1 MAKPTFS
8 APDIDALCM
17 LDSYGVTVM
26 GQYVTAKQ
34 IAFESRILEADNFCR
49 HCGGQARIRGTLV
62 RKVTHVPIGWRPTQ
76 LHLRLRRYRCDD
88 CSRVWQQDT
97 TSVVATGEKLS
108 YPAALWALKSVVI
121 DRVSI
126 ARVADNLG
134 VSWHTANDAVLD
146 TGRRL
151 LIDNPNRLDG
161 VRVLGVDEHVW
172 RHTRRGNRY
181 VTVVIDLTPVADGTG
196 PARLLDMVPGRSKQT
211 FITWLDAQTSA
222 FRTGVEIVAMD
233 GFTGYK
239 TATTETLP
247 HTIAVMDPFHVVSLA
262 GKALDQCRQRIQQ
275 ATLHRR
281 GRSGDPLYGA
291 RKTLLTG
298 QDYLTDKQQARLD
311 KVFADQQH
319 HAVQATWSIYQ
330 QVVTAFRDPNKQA
343 AKADLT
349 TLIDSISAGVS
360 NQFPELQRLGRT
372 MKRRAEDILAYFD
385 HTGTS
390 NGPTEAINGRI
401 EHLRGTALGFRNL
414 VHYITRALLDTGGF
428 RQQIHSLLR

>member
-1 MAKPTFS
+1 
-8 APDIDALCM
+8 M
-17 LDSYGVTVM
+17 LDNYGVSVT
-26 GQYVTAKQ
+26 GQHVTAK
-34 IAFESRILEADNFCR
+34 RIVLECRVRRQDNFCH
-49 HCGGQARIRGTLV
+49 HCGGQARVRDTLV
-62 RKVTHVPIGWRPTQ
+62 RNVTHVPIGWRPTQ

-88 CSRVWQQDT
+88 CCIVWQQDT
-97 TSVVATGEKLS
+97 TSIVAPGAKLS
-108 YPAALWALKSVVI
+108 YPAALWALKSVVT

-126 ARVADNLG
+126 ARVAANLG

-146 TGRRL
+146 TGRKL
-151 LIDNPNRLDG
+151 LIDDPNRLTG

-172 RHTRRGNRY
+172 RHTRWGNRY
-181 VTVVIDLTPVADGTG
+181 VTVVIDLTPVADGIG
-196 PARLLDMVPGRSKQT
+196 PARLLDMVPGRSKHT
-211 FITWLDAQTSA
+211 FITWLNAQTSA
-222 FRTGVEIVAMD
+222 FRGGVEIVAMD

-247 HTIAVMDPFHVVSLA
+247 HTTAVMDPFHVVALA
-262 GKALDQCRQRIQQ
+262 SKALDQCRQRIQQ
-275 ATLHRR
+275 ATLGRR

-298 QDYLTDKQQARLD
+298 QDYLTDKQHARLD

-319 HAVQATWSIYQ
+319 HAVQATWNIYQ
-330 QVVTAFRDPNKQA
+330 QVVSAFRHPNKQA
-343 AKADLT
+343 GKADLT
-349 TLIDSISAGVS
+349 ALIDSISTGVS
-360 NQFPELQRLGRT
+360 NQYPELQRLGRT

-414 VHYITRALLDTGGF
+414 LHYITRALLDTGGF
-428 RQQIHSLLR
+428 RTQIHALLR